1 MSLSTIARRI
11 AIGCGVIVLL
21 PTVTAVTAHAAA
33 EHGRQ
38 IAHRLPTSNPGW
50 TARAMAAT
58 GTGDVWAAGG

>member
-11 AIGCGVIVLL
+11 AIGCGVTVLL

-38 IAHRLPTSNPGW
+38 IAHRLPTGNPG
-50 TARAMAAT
+50 
-58 GTGDVWAAGG
+58 